1 MRIFCF
7 IMMVFSAL
15 VTLGIL
21 EDIIYIKEDLITN
34 ITIYLIAFICILS
47 IIFFSLAFFTIREK

>member
-7 IMMVFSAL
+7 IMMIFSGL

-34 ITIYLIAFICILS
+34 ITIYLIAFICMLS
-47 IIFFSLAFFTIREK
+47 TIFFSLAFFTINK

>member
-1 MRIFCF
+1 MRIFLF
-7 IMMVFSAL
+7 IMMIFSGL

-21 EDIIYIKEDLITN
+21 EDIIYIKDDLITN

-47 IIFFSLAFFTIREK
+47 TIFFSLAFFTIREK

>member
-47 IIFFSLAFFTIREK
+47 TIFFSLAFFTIREK

>member
-7 IMMVFSAL
+7 IMMIFSGL

-21 EDIIYIKEDLITN
+21 EDVIYIKEDLITN

-47 IIFFSLAFFTIREK
+47 TIFFSLAFFTIREK